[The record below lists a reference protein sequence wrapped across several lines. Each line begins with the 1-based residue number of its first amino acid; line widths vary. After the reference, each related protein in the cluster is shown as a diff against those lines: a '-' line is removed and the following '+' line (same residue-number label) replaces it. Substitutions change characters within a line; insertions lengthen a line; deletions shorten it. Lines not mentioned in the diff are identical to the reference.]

1 MSTVEEK
8 IAQMYDSQLK
18 SQKEQLDTDYKQ
30 AILDLDAQQKK
41 NQQTTD
47 ANLNRTAV
55 EAQKAAVNNAELHN
69 AYGLSSGT
77 RAQARLAQENQ
88 LQADM
93 TALRAAQQNADA
105 DVERQRSLLAQ
116 AYSSEIRKAQA
127 ENDLAK
133 AEALYA
139 AAKEEEDRLLAK
151 QEAGGKLMAEVA
163 GDYSLLG
170 KLYGLSE
177 EEIAALAGT
186 EKEPEETDAPENPT
200 GPTVSNEPV
209 ASPQTKPGNDN
220 SPSVDSSWDTADSG
234 GNSWFDAVQELIDKE
249 KERLDK
255 DDPPEDD
262 PSNAPPMTPDM
273 YKDIVSEVTGTST
286 PSPSQPTTLEEY
298 ADLPTDEASV
308 LALGFGPISAER
320 IEELLAAGI
329 IEEYVED
336 GYIKYRR
343 KKAAGSA
350 LNPWWKQG
358 G

>member
-1 MSTVEEK
+1 MSTTEEMIK
-8 IAQMYDSQLK
+8 NMYESQLK
-18 SQKEQLDTDYKQ
+18 FQKEQLDTDYKQ

-139 AAKEEEDRLLAK
+139 SAKEEEDRLLAK
-151 QEAGGKLMAEVA
+151 QEAAGKLMAEVA

-177 EEIAALAGT
+177 KEVAALAGAT
-186 EKEPEETDAPENPT
+186 TKGEPEAPTSATPPVNGGDLISEQTGIPAIPSQFTALMGSATGTSTPT
-200 GPTVSNEPV
+200 TPTVPTEP
-209 ASPQTKPGNDN
+209 AMP
-220 SPSVDSSWDTADSG
+220 VD
-234 GNSWFDAVQELIDKE
+234 V
-249 KERLDK
+249 
-255 DDPPEDD
+255 
-262 PSNAPPMTPDM
+262 
-273 YKDIVSEVTGTST
+273 YKDIVSEVTGNKPAVPDSE
-286 PSPSQPTTLEEY
+286 QPEQNS
-298 ADLPTDEASV
+298 DLPVDQDSIA
-308 LALGFGPISAER
+308 ALGFGPIS
-320 IEELLAAGI
+320 EEHLNELVEAGI
-329 IEEYVED
+329 VEEYVED
-336 GYIKYRR
+336 GKIKFR
-343 KKAAGSA
+343 KKKVSSAGSA
-350 LNPWWKQG
+350 LNPWWKRG
-358 G
+358 I

>member
-1 MSTVEEK
+1 MPTIEEK
-8 IAQMYDSQLK
+8 IAQMYESQLK
-18 SQKEQLDTDYKQ
+18 SQKEQLDTDYMQ
-30 AILDLDAQQKK
+30 AILDLDAQQRK
-41 NQQTTD
+41 NQQATD

-139 AAKEEEDRLLAK
+139 SAKEEEEKLLAK
-151 QEAGGKLMAEVA
+151 QEAAGKLMAEVA

-177 EEIAALAGT
+177 EEIAALAGKK
-186 EKEPEETDAPENPT
+186 KEPGKTDAPENST
-200 GPTVSNEPV
+200 GPTVSNEPPT
-209 ASPQTKPGNDN
+209 SPPT
-220 SPSVDSSWDTADSG
+220 DS
-234 GNSWFDAVQELIDKE
+234 FIDAVQNAVNNVLGAVSGITGK
-249 KERLDK
+249 
-255 DDPPEDD
+255 PTTPTT
-262 PSNAPPMTPDM
+262 PTAPPMTPDV
-273 YKDIVSEVTGTST
+273 YKDIVSEVTGNKHAVSDRE
-286 PSPSQPTTLEEY
+286 QPEQDN
-298 ADLPTDEASV
+298 DLPVDQDSID
-308 LALGFGPISAER
+308 ALGFGPIS
-320 IEELLAAGI
+320 EEYLNELVEAGI
-329 IEEYVED
+329 VEEYVED
-336 GYIKYRR
+336 GKIKFR
-343 KKAAGSA
+343 KKKVSSAGSA
-350 LNPWWKQG
+350 LNPWWKRG
-358 G
+358 I